1 MFIGKTIDAGRAEWN
16 TPRNATQQR
25 FFFFELACLSEIEP
39 PTVAP
44 MKRSTKISTVAGA
57 HLLSVAFIVADTP
70 EQEKAFTD
78 KYKAAME
85 GKNIATLE
93 SFLYTRGSDPTIVE
107 FYKMMQSGGAG
118 EKIANIELVSL
129 TSEDV
134 KKASTPMDSPG
145 GGKVCLP

>member
-16 TPRNATQQR
+16 TPRNTTQQR

-44 MKRSTKISTVAGA
+44 MKSSTKISTVAGA

-93 SFLYTRGSDPTIVE
+93 SFLYTRLRPRGLE
-107 FYKMMQSGGAG
+107 FYKMIQSGEASR
-118 EKIANIELVSL
+118 KFPTL
-129 TSEDV
+129 TLLIV
-134 KKASTPMDSPG
+134 RQRTLKKRRHRWTDQAAKFS
-145 GGKVCLP
+145 